1 MDRNSTVSLRSGNE
15 MPVISI
21 GTWQLTH
28 NTAQTIVEAL
38 DQGYP
43 MIDTSGDYGT
53 QPGIGEGLR
62 RSGRKREDLYLVTKI
77 EETDDPLVASAN
89 NLNELGVDY
98 VDLMLLHRPP
108 EEGTGRRL
116 WEGLIKVREEGLAK
130 DIGVSNYSM
139 ELVVDLIDA
148 TGEVPAVNQ
157 VEWSPFG
164 HSNNFLEHARH
175 HGIVVQA
182 YSPLTR
188 ATRLD
193 DARLNEIAKRHGR
206 SPAQVLVRWNLQRG
220 TVPLPKA
227 NKPKHIRENIGV
239 FDFELSGDE
248 MNNLNALNERY
259 SALGS
264 LPYI

>member
-1 MDRNSTVSLRSGNE
+1 MDKNSTISLRSGND
-15 MPVISI
+15 MPVLGI
-21 GTWQLTH
+21 GTWKLTD
-28 NTAQTIVEAL
+28 NTAAAIVEAL
-38 DQGYP
+38 NQGYA

-62 RSGRKREDLYLVTKI
+62 RADRSRDDLYLVTKI

-108 EEGTGRRL
+108 EQGAGRHL
-116 WEGLIKVREEGLAK
+116 WEGLTKVRDDGLAR

-139 ELVVDLIDA
+139 ELIDELIDA

-164 HSNNFLEHARH
+164 HSPEFLEHAGR

-193 DARLNEIAKRHGR
+193 DARLNEIGRRHDKT
-206 SPAQVLVRWNLQRG
+206 PAQVLVRWNIQHG

-227 NKPKHIRENIGV
+227 NKAPHIQQNIDV
-239 FDFELSGDE
+239 FDFRLSDDE
-248 MNNLNALNERY
+248 MAELDALNERY

-264 LPYI
+264 LPYA